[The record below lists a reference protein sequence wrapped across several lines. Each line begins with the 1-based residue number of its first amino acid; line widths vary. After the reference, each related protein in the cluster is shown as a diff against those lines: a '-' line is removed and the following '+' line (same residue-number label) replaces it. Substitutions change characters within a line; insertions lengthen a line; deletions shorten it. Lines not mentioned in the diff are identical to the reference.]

1 MKIYREEGGGDGIFA
16 DVMKMNRKTYEIVCR
31 LPHDG
36 VDTVTNLREEAGEL
50 VPVGEPATVCEDVA
64 GAWPLGNGVYLCVDL
79 SRRVLTVCGAGV
91 SACRCGTLKSELT
104 GVVAGG
110 EGRWWL
116 LTADGPQLLVSGDDG
131 GSYFLSGPLPDFGAV
146 RLWGEGGSQ
155 FAETVRLS
163 PLSGGYVRGS
173 GALTEVDSLSV
184 GADLREAYRRMKMRA
199 ALAGQ
204 RLQPSIMA
212 WQLVDDAGQV
222 IFRSVPQWVGAGF
235 QLADPIETG
244 VGAGSDGKF
253 SEVDTFIIKAD
264 GWRPAVEVDA
274 DALSEYWKDHTA
286 RLELIAAPAMEFIDR
301 DNGASGRLDATASGH
316 ASLRLFMPGASSGM
330 TTDTTGLMEL
340 TVSALARFYD
350 EASVVATLARP
361 FASAGRHTL
370 GFGGATARKL
380 TVDNVPAGLQLPHR
394 FMAATV
400 FESGSA
406 TFMADLTVLPAVG
419 PQAVDIA
426 AGVGIAAQASVHQVA
441 LTLSDGS
448 VRVGSRLCAAMPET
462 LPPLIVFPE
471 PDAVAATL
479 TAGTETMAL
488 PLTVSPCGRYSYWI
502 SAALRP
508 VAWTPAAT
516 VGRPVSVAS
525 SSRRLGGTLLCA
537 RSGSPLTP
545 LSAHRVCSG
554 IIRRITPA
562 VGSSGGWN
570 YGRQHL
576 TLWGTEGIYALSVD
590 RSLLTVGCSLLHRS
604 GVARADAV
612 AVTPDSCRAA
622 LSSGRLLAIA
632 GARASCV
639 DVPIVPVAAGWCAAR
654 RELWL
659 AAADGSVA
667 VLTASGG
674 FYRREPLKITGFCCN
689 DDGLLHALTA
699 DGRLVDCSAE
709 KPAVDTT
716 VAWSA
721 TVRHTVWPMAMAE
734 WHLDAASADITLAL
748 DAGNG
753 GASTLLSAL
762 SVAGQ
767 INAPLVARVYSPRRH
782 FLTARIA
789 GILTAPARLRRLAL
803 SPQLRL

>member
-1 MKIYREEGGGDGIFA
+1 
-16 DVMKMNRKTYEIVCR
+16 MNQKTFEIVCR

-36 VDTVTNLREEAGEL
+36 TDTVTNLREEAGEL
-50 VPVGEPATVCEDVA
+50 VPVGEPATVCDGVA
-64 GAWPLGNGVYLCVDL
+64 GAWPLGNGVYLCVDS

-116 LTADGPQLLVSGDDG
+116 LTADGPQLLVSGDG
-131 GSYFLSGPLPDFGAV
+131 GVYYLSGPLPDFGAV

-274 DALSEYWKDHTA
+274 AALSEYWKDHTE

-330 TTDTTGLMEL
+330 TTDTAGLMEL

-448 VRVGSRLCAAMPET
+448 VRVGNRLCAAMPEI

-479 TAGTETMAL
+479 TAGTETMS
-488 PLTVSPCGRYSYWI
+488 LTLTASPCGRYAYWI
-502 SAALRP
+502 SASLRP

-516 VGRPVSVAS
+516 GNQPVSQAS
-525 SSRRLGGTLLCA
+525 SPRRLGGTLLCA

-604 GVARADAV
+604 GVDRADAV
-612 AVTPDSCRAA
+612 AVTADSCRAA
-622 LSSGRLLAIA
+622 LSSGCLLTIS
-632 GARASCV
+632 GARARCL
-639 DVPIVPVAAGWCAAR
+639 DIPMTPVAAGWCGAR

-674 FYRREPLKITGFCCN
+674 FYRREPIKITGFCSN
-689 DDGLLHALTA
+689 DDGLLHALTT
-699 DGRLVDCSAE
+699 DGRLIDCSAE
-709 KPAVDTT
+709 MPPIGIP

-721 TVRHTVWPMAMAE
+721 TVQRSVWPMAMAE

-748 DAGNG
+748 HAGNG

-789 GILTAPARLRRLAL
+789 GTLTAPARLRRLTL